1 MCIIIQ
7 IHCISLFLLLFDWIY
22 YIIISM
28 QYQVSNRRNSS
39 PTLEGGVFLLE
50 KDKNDSEWIYKL
62 TDNRI
67 CLPGACLK
75 NAFCKMY
82 VTICGRFCLNE
93 GGVAGYVNWMKA
105 KSHAKW
111 GVKIAGMIFQT
122 RSKGAAG
129 VLCQPPDTFVKGGW
143 CWWLHTVIY
152 LLL

>member
-1 MCIIIQ
+1 MKELFFYFLFRFRFCFIRIMLFWQ
-7 IHCISLFLLLFDWIY
+7 SLNCFLSL
-22 YIIISM
+22 
-28 QYQVSNRRNSS
+28 QNSI
-39 PTLEGGVFLLE
+39 FLYN
-50 KDKNDSEWIYKL
+50 KNDSEWICKL

-67 CLPGACLK
+67 CLSGACLK

-122 RSKGAAG
+122 RSTGPLGCYVSRRTHPWKEK
-129 VLCQPPDTFVKGGW
+129 L
-143 CWWLHTVIY
+143 ISN
-152 LLL
+152 